1 MHLSPG
7 TSLGSYKILAPLGAG
22 GMGEVYKAQHLRL
35 GREVAVKVLP
45 DSLANAPDRRSRFE
59 REARVLASL
68 NHPNIATLHGIEE
81 CGDRT
86 VIEMELVPGETLDDC
101 LKRQP
106 LSTQDAVRIFKQ
118 IASALEA
125 AHEQGVIH
133 RDLKPANI
141 KITPDGRVK
150 VLDFGLAKAL
160 APEAVPESPQSPTFT
175 TITHEGVIFGTAAYM
190 SPEQLRGRPVDRR
203 SDIWS
208 FGCMLYQAVTGKI
221 PFAAE
226 TISDTLAAVLREEPD
241 WSAFP
246 GSPLSLQR
254 LARRCLRKDPQDRLH
269 DIGDAR
275 LELED
280 ALNESA
286 AVVWALPGTG
296 SWRVSRRRAIA
307 AGAAVL
313 LAVALATAAGWAWGR
328 SARPAQ
334 VHARFAVSLPPGFA
348 FDQGPG
354 PVVAVSP
361 DGSRLVFVAVE
372 RGGGTQLFVH
382 SFDQFEPAA
391 LPGTRGASAPFF
403 SPDGRWIA
411 FYGNGALQK
420 VSSEGGAP
428 LKISDAPPVWSATWG
443 EDQQIYFAT
452 AIAPHGLRRVHSDG
466 GATEELTVPK
476 SEDGEL
482 QHAFPQLL
490 PGGTRALF
498 SILTKNGWDPAVLS
512 LDTRQWTTVMRG
524 ASAQT
529 PAYVAGSSHLVYA
542 QQGGGLVA
550 LPFDT
555 AAGKQAGGAFPLL
568 ERIDVAQSGGSGLA
582 LAASGTLAYIPAR
595 SELPQRILTVVDRQG
610 VTTPISD
617 ARGAYSHPR
626 VAADGSKVAV
636 AIESETGT
644 DIWVHDLQRGT
655 RTRVTG
661 GGSNRFP
668 IWNGRGTQLAFQAAA
683 SPGRFSLFS
692 RDAGGG
698 AEPVPLL
705 GAASDSAALQAGT
718 AGLLPGS
725 MPRPGSANP
734 HVPVS
739 WSADGRHLA
748 FAERKP
754 GAQRDIWVLSLDGE
768 TSPFVLTP
776 FDEWSPA
783 FSPNGEWLAYVSNES
798 GRNEVYVQPY
808 PGPGGK
814 WLISTDGGTEPAWS
828 HDGKELF
835 YRRDGQMFAVT
846 VQTTPTF
853 SVSRP
858 RLLFDGPFETTDASR
873 NYDVLPDGRFLMV
886 RGALVDVPQRLY
898 VALDWLDQLRAR
910 ETSGR

>member
-1 MHLSPG
+1 MHLTPG

-22 GMGEVYKAQHLRL
+22 GMGEVYRAQHLRL

-86 VIEMELVPGETLDDC
+86 VIEMELVPGETLDARV
-101 LKRQP
+101 KREP
-106 LSTQDAVRIFKQ
+106 LSPPEAVRLFKQ

-125 AHEQGVIH
+125 AHEQGIIH
-133 RDLKPANI
+133 RDLKPANV

-160 APEAVPESPQSPTFT
+160 APEAVTDPPHSPTFT
-175 TITHEGVIFGTAAYM
+175 TTTHEGVIFGTAAYM

-203 SDIWS
+203 TDIWS
-208 FGCMLYQAVTGKI
+208 FGCMLYEAVTGKI

-241 WSAFP
+241 WSVFP
-246 GSPLSLQR
+246 GSPLALQR
-254 LARRCLRKDPQDRLH
+254 LARRCLRKDPQERLH
-269 DIGDAR
+269 DIADAR
-275 LELED
+275 LELDD

-286 AVVWALPGTG
+286 AVTLPLPGSG

-307 AGAAVL
+307 AAAAVL
-313 LAVALATAAGWAWGR
+313 AIIAMATAAGWTLGR
-328 SARPAQ
+328 WDGPGPL
-334 VHARFAVSLPPGFA
+334 HARFAVSLPSGFT

-382 SFDQFEPAA
+382 SVDRFEPVPV
-391 LPGTRGASAPFF
+391 PGTRGASAPFF

-411 FYGNGALQK
+411 FYGGGALQK
-420 VSSEGGAP
+420 VSLEGGPA
-428 LKISDAPPVWSATWG
+428 LRISDAPPVWSATWG
-443 EDQQIYFAT
+443 EDQHIYFAT
-452 AIAPHGLRRVHSDG
+452 AVAPNGLRRVHADG
-466 GATEELTVPK
+466 GPAEELTVPK
-476 SEDGEL
+476 AEDGEL
-482 QHAFPQLL
+482 QHASPQLL
-490 PGGTRALF
+490 AGGTRVLF
-498 SILTKNGWDPAVLS
+498 SILTKTGWDPAILT
-512 LDTRQWTTVMRG
+512 LETGQWTTLVHG
-524 ASAQT
+524 ASAHT
-529 PAYVAGSSHLVYA
+529 PAYVAGSGHLVYA
-542 QQGGGLVA
+542 QSGGGLVGVR
-550 LPFDT
+550 FDPAT
-555 AAGKQAGGAFPLL
+555 GKQEGGAFPLL
-568 ERIDVAQSGGSGLA
+568 ERIDVVHSAGSGLA
-582 LAASGTLAYIPAR
+582 LSPAGTLAYLPAP
-595 SELPQRILTVVDRQG
+595 SGLPQRNLVLVDRQG
-610 VTTPISD
+610 VSTPIGESR
-617 ARGAYSHPR
+617 APYSHPR
-626 VAADGSKVAV
+626 VSRDGSKVAV
-636 AIESETGT
+636 AIESDTGT

-655 RTRVTG
+655 RTRVTA

-668 IWNGRGTQLAFQAAA
+668 VWNGPGTQLAFQAAA

-692 RDAGGG
+692 RDGGGG

-705 GAASDSAALQAGT
+705 GAATGSAALEAGT

-739 WSADGRHLA
+739 WSADGQHLA

-754 GAQRDIWVLSLDGE
+754 GAQRDIWVLPLEGE
-768 TSPFVLTP
+768 PAPFVLTP

-814 WLISTDGGTEPAWS
+814 WLISTDGGTEPSWS

-835 YRRDGQMFAVT
+835 YRRDGQMLAAS
-846 VQTTPTF
+846 VQSKPAF
-853 SVSRP
+853 SASRP
-858 RLLFDGPFETTDASR
+858 RLLFEGPFEASDASR

-886 RGALVDVPQRLY
+886 RSALVDVPQRLY
-898 VALDWLDQLRAR
+898 VALNWLEQLRAR
-910 ETSGR
+910 AAGGG